1 MRHPIDGGAKSDGE
15 GKANVYSLR
24 RFITIH
30 VFAQPCYASPTTSPF
45 GEQDEGALDN
55 IQVESAERRLLFLS
69 YDSVVGDRLVPHPHD
84 ATLSDYYFSSSS
96 KRNVNLE
103 SIQLRETRRSV

>member
-30 VFAQPCYASPTTSPF
+30 VFEQPDDAAAF
-45 GEQDEGALDN
+45 GEQDEGALHD
-55 IQVESAERRLLFLS
+55 IQVDFAGEKITVSE
-69 YDSVVGDRLVPHPHD
+69 
-84 ATLSDYYFSSSS
+84 
-96 KRNVNLE
+96 
-103 SIQLRETRRSV
+103 LR